1 MKIAKIQS
9 SGKKGTQNAALF
21 IAQMRG
27 IPVTGYHPYGAEC
40 QYKDIQEAPSS
51 KEEQSV
57 IWNVR
62 DAHATLFIGDLTL
75 SPMASLAYEVAES
88 YGRPNLISNNS
99 KEIIRWLDRLGEE
112 ITLNITGPDA
122 TEDALSER
130 KTKLIL
136 EKVLSHYDAI
146 FIV

>member
-9 SGKKGTQNAALF
+9 SGKKGTESAALAA
-21 IAQMRG
+21 AQMRG
-27 IPVTGYHPYGAEC
+27 IPVTGYHPYGTEC
-40 QYKDIQEAPSS
+40 KYKDIQSAPSS

-62 DAHATLFIGDLTL
+62 DSHATLFLGDISI
-75 SPMASLAYEVAES
+75 SPMANLAYEVAEN
-88 YGRPNLISNNS
+88 YDRPNLISSNS
-99 KEIIRWLDRLGEE
+99 KEIIRWLDHLGEE
-112 ITLNITGPDA
+112 ITLNISGPDA

-146 FIV
+146 FIL